1 MKKSLEGELLSI
13 AHRILQL
20 KNKADVHELKAVT
33 GVLYEKLSV
42 LSFAEKH
49 FSGPQPSIG
58 KKQIEEA
65 LSENSAE
72 KTSEEK
78 PVEKSERPDGTE
90 HNTEQLI
97 QPNTELIKSIVAE
110 MPMEVINEIK
120 EQNYRPDGLEHN
132 KEAITEP
139 NTEKIKDMVA
149 QMFPESQKVD
159 EVLDEI
165 LPEKEEKTKDE
176 LRDLGVHYDELP
188 QFEPVAKKPKRSP
201 EKDPTEESSTE
212 KSSAKKEQEKPVEE
226 ENKSTTKPESP
237 KQEELFGSEIPE
249 FEPKDESKKTNE
261 LGEQKRSLN
270 DRLKKGINIGL
281 NDRLAY
287 IKHLFD
293 GNAADYNRV
302 LSQLNTI
309 ENFAEAE
316 RFIQQQ
322 IKPDY
327 NNWEG
332 KEEYENR
339 FLQAIEN
346 RFD

>member
-58 KKQIEEA
+58 KKQVEEA
-65 LSENSAE
+65 LSKNSNEKNDPEKAE
-72 KTSEEK
+72 ETNL
-78 PVEKSERPDGTE
+78 RPDGTE
-90 HNTEQLI
+90 HNTEQI
-97 QPNTELIKSIVAE
+97 VQPNTEFIKSIVAE
-110 MPMEVINEIK
+110 MPMEIIKEIK
-120 EQNYRPDGLEHN
+120 ERNYRPDGLEHN

-139 NTEKIKDMVA
+139 NTEKIKDLVA
-149 QMFPESQKVD
+149 QMFPESQEVD

-176 LRDLGVHYDELP
+176 LRDLGVHFDELP
-188 QFEPVAKKPKRSP
+188 QFEPVAKNINSSK
-201 EKDPTEESSTE
+201 EKETSNEEQPIE
-212 KSSAKKEQEKPVEE
+212 KEAEKNSEEIQEE
-226 ENKSTTKPESP
+226 EKNEKTISETP
-237 KQEELFGSEIPE
+237 KQEELFQPEIPE
-249 FEPKDESKKTNE
+249 FEPKDESKKTND
-261 LGEQKRSLN
+261 LAGQKRSLN

-293 GNAADYNRV
+293 GNATDYNRV
-302 LSQLNTI
+302 RSQLNTI
-309 ENFAEAE
+309 ENFAEAQ

-332 KEEYENR
+332 KEEYEAR
-339 FLQAIEN
+339 FLEAIEN

>member
-65 LSENSAE
+65 LSENSTE

-78 PVEKSERPDGTE
+78 PVAKKERPDGTE

-110 MPMEVINEIK
+110 MPMEMIKEIK
-120 EQNYRPDGLEHN
+120 EKNHRPDGLEHN
-132 KEAITEP
+132 EEAITEP
-139 NTEKIKDMVA
+139 NTEKIKDIVA
-149 QMFPESQKVD
+149 QMFPESQEVD
-159 EVLDEI
+159 EVLEEI
-165 LPEKEEKTKDE
+165 LPQKKEKTKDE

-188 QFEPVAKKPKRSP
+188 QFEPVAKKPKPSP
-201 EKDPTEESSTE
+201 EEDSAEKTSTE
-212 KSSAKKEQEKPVEE
+212 KEQEKFSEE
-226 ENKSTTKPESP
+226 ENKSTQKEESP
-237 KQEELFGSEIPE
+237 KQEELFYPETPE
-249 FEPKDESKKTNE
+249 FEPKNSSKKTND
-261 LGEQKRSLN
+261 LGEHKRSLN

-309 ENFAEAE
+309 ENFAEAQ

>member
-49 FSGPQPSIG
+49 FSDPQPSIG

-65 LSENSAE
+65 LSE
-72 KTSEEK
+72 KTAEEK
-78 PVEKSERPDGTE
+78 PKKNEADKTRLDGTE
-90 HNTEQLI
+90 HNTEPLT

-110 MPMEVINEIK
+110 MPMEIIKEIK
-120 EQNYRPDGLEHN
+120 ERNYRPDGLEHN
-132 KEAITEP
+132 EEAITEP
-139 NTEKIKDMVA
+139 NTEKIKDIVA
-149 QMFPESQKVD
+149 QMFPESQQVD

-188 QFEPVAKKPKRSP
+188 QFEPVSKNTNSSK
-201 EKDPTEESSTE
+201 EKETSNEEQPIE
-212 KSSAKKEQEKPVEE
+212 KEAEKNSDETQEE
-226 ENKSTTKPESP
+226 EKNESPISETP
-237 KQEELFGSEIPE
+237 KQEELFQPEIPE
-249 FEPKDESKKTNE
+249 FEPKDQSKKTND
-261 LGEQKRSLN
+261 LAGQKRSLN

-309 ENFAEAE
+309 ENFAEAQS
-316 RFIQQQ
+316 FIQEQ

-332 KEEYENR
+332 KEEYEAR
-339 FLQAIEN
+339 FLEAIEN

>member
-13 AHRILQL
+13 AHKILQL
-20 KNKADVHELKAVT
+20 KDKADVHELKAVT

-58 KKQIEEA
+58 KKQVEEA
-65 LSENSAE
+65 LSGQAAKKNQ
-72 KTSEEK
+72 EEK
-78 PVEKSERPDGTE
+78 PEENNARLDGTA
-90 HNTEQLI
+90 HNTEQI
-97 QPNTELIKSIVAE
+97 VQPNTELIKSIVAE
-110 MPMEVINEIK
+110 MPMKIIKEIK
-120 EQNYRPDGLEHN
+120 EKNYRPDGLEHN
-132 KEAITEP
+132 EEAITEP

-149 QMFPESQKVD
+149 QMFPESQEVD
-159 EVLDEI
+159 EVLEEI

-188 QFEPVAKKPKRSP
+188 QFEPVAKKTEPTPTP
-201 EKDPTEESSTE
+201 EETPTEAPETE
-212 KSSAKKEQEKPVEE
+212 PEATEE
-226 ENKSTTKPESP
+226 EKQNEPTPEAEAFKP
-237 KQEELFGSEIPE
+237 KQEDLFTNGTPKSEE
-249 FEPKDESKKTNE
+249 NETPKKANDV
-261 LGEQKRSLN
+261 GAQRRSLN

-287 IKHLFD
+287 IKHLFE
-293 GNAADYNRV
+293 GNATDYNRL
-302 LSQLNTI
+302 LSQLNTL
-309 ENFAEAE
+309 ESYEEAH

-332 KEEYENR
+332 KEEYETR

-346 RFD
+346 KFD